1 MNPADHL
8 SGDRILETVRR
19 CNEQQ
24 LMIAELCDRHRKI
37 LTLSTRQAFGY
48 GMITGGALMALV
60 FVVAYFSGGAQWL
73 KIQ

>member
-8 SGDRILETVRR
+8 SGGQILDTIRR
-19 CNEQQ
+19 CNEQR

-37 LTLSTRQAFGY
+37 VGLTRRQAFGY

>member
-8 SGDRILETVRR
+8 SGGQILDTIRR

-37 LTLSTRQAFGY
+37 VVLSKRQAFGY
-48 GMITGGALMALV
+48 GMTVGGVLMALIIA
-60 FVVAYFSGGAQWL
+60 VAYLAGGLKWL
-73 KIQ
+73 S

>member
-8 SGDRILETVRR
+8 SGGQILDTIRR

-37 LTLSTRQAFGY
+37 VTLSKRQAFGY
-48 GMITGGALMALV
+48 GMITGCALMALIIA
-60 FVVAYFSGGAQWL
+60 VAYFAGGAQWL
-73 KIQ
+73 K